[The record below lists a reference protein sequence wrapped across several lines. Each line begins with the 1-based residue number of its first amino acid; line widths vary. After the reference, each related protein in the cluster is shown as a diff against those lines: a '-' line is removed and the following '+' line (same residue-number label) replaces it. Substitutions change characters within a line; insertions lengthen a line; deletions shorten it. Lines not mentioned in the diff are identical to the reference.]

1 MRACDMVTLI
11 KLSKAVW
18 TRAIYKA
25 VFKKKSPC
33 RSRKDGW
40 TLLPDPQVWRR
51 HTGLMHDVI
60 YLTCSPLYFDQTSQ
74 LYAELRYLSTPLGA
88 CCLDILS
95 QFIQEHSWLFKTI
108 YCNQCNTSTL
118 KPLNWRKLEYPWED
132 GSFSRRWVHVR
143 GEEDECERLDLNR
156 QVPPLDKCD
165 LGNDWP
171 ADYQLGRQLLCFWL
185 PWVLRWA
192 SFQTLFHIF
201 MVLCT
206 LACCKRCQCT
216 EPREV
221 SGVIAWLHLLQ
232 CFLSTSLLGDTRW
245 GQSAMVSCQK
255 RALVLSCTWLE
266 RDMMLGKRKSAGSH
280 ISSNIPA
287 CSFLCRKPTRLPD
300 IGQCFF
306 SLQSKNKKT
315 LPSEFL
321 ITVLLMTAVVGNTH
335 VFSIAR
341 EQLTKTKRL
350 HARARPFSEITAR
363 SPTVEALASRY
374 L

>member
-1 MRACDMVTLI
+1 MVELYYP
-11 KLSKAVW
+11 
-18 TRAIYKA
+18 TRRYGGGTRGWCMMWYIWPVVHCISIRLPSYMLNYDILQLHWVPAA
-25 VFKKKSPC
+25 LTFFPNSTRNTHDC
-33 RSRKDGW
+33 SRPFIA
-40 TLLPDPQVWRR
+40 TN
-51 HTGLMHDVI
+51 
-60 YLTCSPLYFDQTSQ
+60 
-74 LYAELRYLSTPLGA
+74 ATPL
-88 CCLDILS
+88 
-95 QFIQEHSWLFKTI
+95 
-108 YCNQCNTSTL
+108 
-118 KPLNWRKLEYPWED
+118 PLNPWTEENLKYPWED

-143 GEEDECERLDLNR
+143 GEEDECERLDLNS

-321 ITVLLMTAVVGNTH
+321 ITVLVMTAVVGNTH
-335 VFSIAR
+335 VFSTAR

-350 HARARPFSEITAR
+350 HGRARPFSEIAAR

>member
-60 YLTCSPLYFDQTSQ
+60 YLTCSPLYFDQTF
-74 LYAELRYLSTPLGA
+74 L
-88 CCLDILS
+88 
-95 QFIQEHSWLFKTI
+95 
-108 YCNQCNTSTL
+108 
-118 KPLNWRKLEYPWED
+118 
-132 GSFSRRWVHVR
+132 
-143 GEEDECERLDLNR
+143 
-156 QVPPLDKCD
+156 
-165 LGNDWP
+165 
-171 ADYQLGRQLLCFWL
+171 
-185 PWVLRWA
+185 
-192 SFQTLFHIF
+192 LFHIF

-300 IGQCFF
+300 IGQC
-306 SLQSKNKKT
+306 KKT

-335 VFSIAR
+335 VFSTAR